1 MRNIFLH
8 RRLRQFLPPSNEV
21 WGKVIFSQALVSP
34 SVHGEGGD
42 DITCCVA
49 AWSQVLWRGSLYLV
63 PCSIWGVS
71 VCGVLCAG
79 GSLSRET
86 LPDRDPPLYSEE
98 HHTGMLT
105 CIMIYLIPFLYKMK
119 CTSSR
124 WFSSEIH
131 LTVLLVAQKRY
142 LISLKPVFCP
152 KFLGTYRIH
161 YAKDYF
167 RWAEIQPT
175 RGEIELDMGKL
186 RKLQIPSFL
195 MFGWI
200 WPQVGWI
207 WPHVKSPR
215 INPHKVK
222 LRWGE
227 PPKWNSSLLD
237 FSTSLLKQHYKSVVF
252 WGVSSAK
259 INFMRAVYVQNY
271 FL

>member
-1 MRNIFLH
+1 MGGGMISLA
-8 RRLRQFLPPSNEV
+8 V
-21 WGKVIFSQALVSP
+21 WLI
-34 SVHGEGGD
+34 
-42 DITCCVA
+42 
-49 AWSQVLWRGSLYLV
+49 
-63 PCSIWGVS
+63 
-71 VCGVLCAG
+71 
-79 GSLSRET
+79 LSRET

-98 HHTGMLT
+98 HHTGMLS
-105 CIMIYLIPFLYKMK
+105 CIMIYLIPFLYKIK

-152 KFLGTYRIH
+152 KFVGIYRIH

-186 RKLQIPSFL
+186 RKLQILSFL

-200 WPQVGWI
+200 WPRVGWI

-215 INPHKVK
+215 INPHKIK

-259 INFMRAVYVQNY
+259 INFMKAVYVQNY